1 MVLGRVTAW
10 AKRAG
15 HVFTVNES
23 FGRGYPDADLLLDGR
38 LIAVEVKSARVIKD
52 DRISPMTLGTYNG
65 YFLEPD
71 SKKLR
76 RGTRCYNDY
85 KEHWIISVVYKWNP
99 GGTTLDMVEIRDI
112 CVGEKWQFARRTSG
126 SGDTANIGG
135 ITSLDRLRKL
145 ESEFKSN
152 KEFEDYWRD
161 YSMKHPRRG
170 HMRL

>member
-1 MVLGRVTAW
+1 MRKELGAALAGTTWDIEGILHVDGTVTGLPTESRVVTEIIQSLVLGRVTAW

-76 RGTRCYNDY
+76 RGTRCYNEAGW
-85 KEHWIISVVYKWNP
+85 K
-99 GGTTLDMVEIRDI
+99 
-112 CVGEKWQFARRTSG
+112 
-126 SGDTANIGG
+126 
-135 ITSLDRLRKL
+135 
-145 ESEFKSN
+145 
-152 KEFEDYWRD
+152 
-161 YSMKHPRRG
+161 
-170 HMRL
+170 